1 MKPSTAFEQNRDA
14 IKAVIA
20 RYPVGNPRV
29 FGSVANGTDKDGS
42 DLDILIDAPRGTT
55 LIHLCGIQIDLED
68 LLGVPVDV
76 RTPEEFGERSRNIV
90 LAEAR
95 PI

>member
-20 RYPVGNPRV
+20 RYPVRNPRV
-29 FGSVANGTDKDGS
+29 FGSVAKGTDKEGS

-76 RTPEEFGERSRNIV
+76 RTPNEFGDKSRAKV
-90 LAEAR
+90 LAEAI
-95 PI
+95 PL